1 MSKEVQNTEIAT
13 QETFNLSVA
22 QAKQA
27 SLVMLKADELLAAKS
42 TGIQLVAK
50 YLELKEG
57 ETIKAFYTGLTL
69 IQIADEKTGE
79 PADLKVAQFVAF
91 DENKKAQIYFCGS
104 KMLVSAVSQLA
115 PNTPVEVSYLTE
127 ENLGKG
133 KKLKHY
139 SVELLEL

>member
-1 MSKEVQNTEIAT
+1 MSGEILAAT
-13 QETFNLSVA
+13 NETFNVSIA

-27 SLVMLKADELLAAKS
+27 SLVMLKADELASAKS

-57 ETIKAFYTGLTL
+57 ETIKAFYTGLTV
-69 IQIADEKTGE
+69 IQIADEKTGD
-79 PADLKVAQFVAF
+79 PSDLKVAQFVAF

-115 PNTPVEVSYLTE
+115 PNTPVEVAFLSE